1 MLTAG
6 LQREEVAAG
15 LGRTSGR
22 IASPGDVENKGSRI
36 VNQGSG
42 QGSGLQCD
50 LLRSLRRSIAR
61 LEPGLTI
68 IDGNRDQTIPSRRSG
83 IVARDP
89 QGEIVVI
96 ELNDGRADSDA
107 IGQSLAQMGDLM
119 TEDTPV
125 RGILVARDFTPSAI
139 LAARAVPNL
148 RLVQYGFRFVFEPV
162 ALSPP

>member
-1 MLTAG
+1 
-6 LQREEVAAG
+6 
-15 LGRTSGR
+15 
-22 IASPGDVENKGSRI
+22 
-36 VNQGSG
+36 
-42 QGSGLQCD
+42 
-50 LLRSLRRSIAR
+50 
-61 LEPGLTI
+61 
-68 IDGNRDQTIPSRRSG
+68 
-83 IVARDP
+83 
-89 QGEIVVI
+89 VVI